1 MNRADPTT
9 AESNFLSTADRELS
23 VEEVAEIQAL
33 DATMAETGFPG
44 TSAVETRQEQ
54 STTEVGPQLPQP
66 SIPKTPN
73 IPHLPRRPASGRYR
87 SGGMGFQ
94 LELRIDVDGKRP
106 MMKVSGD
113 IFQVSGATMAYFG
126 SFIVEAPVLTVQP
139 NLVIVNGIGRYTWH
153 SGAPKIRISIPRTFI
168 FAPPAPATVQFFTLT
183 NQAGALH
190 VCQYVSAYFRT
201 VQYELDKVADVTTPV
216 FDHYNTGALPSGGP
230 ARNLSVISAYSEA
243 GIEVQATGGSDV
255 IPIDEAELD
264 RNDKTFDKWDNSELH
279 HSMEKQFSL
288 WQDAPQWAVWEVA
301 CQEHVLGPNLYGIT
315 YGQQGRQRQGCA
327 VFHAGIGGVTADK
340 LRLQLY
346 TYAHELGHCFNLLH
360 SWQKSLA
367 RPPQADRAAALS
379 WMNYPWLYPSGPA
392 AFWSNFAFQF
402 DDPEVVHLRHAFL
415 DDITMVDN
423 NFSTGAALERS
434 RPFDQNLEDNSG
446 LKIELSVEKKG
457 NSFLFG
463 EPVMIKVT
471 LTGREGRAVHPYLHP
486 NFGMVQLG
494 ICRPNGDVRTY
505 RPLMDH
511 CVMAQAVTL
520 GPENPS
526 LEEVVYC
533 GFGKD
538 GFYFDRTGFYQVR
551 AIYNAPDGSRVLS
564 DILHLR
570 VRHPVSLADE
580 EVADLFFGQ
589 DQGALLY
596 LQGSDSEFL
605 KHGNECFDTVL
616 EKYPTHPLATY
627 VRLLKGINAGRVF
640 KTIDTK
646 EHIIHAR
653 KPKPEESVKLLSAVV
668 EASEK
673 GFELDP
679 ITLDTVIQSVAS
691 AQLRMGDKAAAEA
704 TQKRIKPHGKKALA
718 GTRAA

>member
-9 AESNFLSTADRELS
+9 AESNFLGTADREIS

-44 TSAVETRQEQ
+44 TPAVEILPEQ
-54 STTEVGPQLPQP
+54 PKTETAQLPQP
-66 SIPKTPN
+66 SIPRAPN
-73 IPHLPRRPASGRYR
+73 IPHLPRRPVSGRYR
-87 SGGMGFQ
+87 SGGMVGFQ
-94 LELRIDVDGKRP
+94 LELRIDVDGRRP

-113 IFQVSGATMAYFG
+113 IFQVSGATVAYFG
-126 SFIVEAPVLTVQP
+126 SFIVDAPVLTVQA
-139 NLVIVNGIGRYTWH
+139 NLVIVNGIGRYTWNA
-153 SGAPKIRISIPRTFI
+153 GAPKIRISIPRTFV

-183 NQAGALH
+183 NHAGALH
-190 VCQYVSAYFRT
+190 VCEHVSAYFRT
-201 VQYELDKVADVTTPV
+201 VQYELDRVSDVATPV
-216 FDHYNTGALPSGGP
+216 FDQYNTGALPTGGP
-230 ARNLSVISAYSEA
+230 ARNLSVISAYAEA
-243 GIEVQATGGSDV
+243 GIEVQAGGGGDV
-255 IPIDEAELD
+255 IPIDEAEWD

-279 HSMEKQFSL
+279 HSMEKHFTL
-288 WQDAPQWAVWEVA
+288 WQDVPQWAVWEVA
-301 CQEHVLGPNLYGIT
+301 CQEHVLGPNLYGIMFD
-315 YGQQGRQRQGCA
+315 QQGKQHQGCA
-327 VFHAGIGGVTADK
+327 VFHAGIGGVSTDK

-367 RPPQADRAAALS
+367 TPPQADRPAALS

-392 AFWSNFAFQF
+392 AFWNNFPFQF

-415 DDITMVDN
+415 DDIIIGGN
-423 NFSTGAALERS
+423 NFGVGAALEHS

-463 EPVMIKVT
+463 EPIMVKLT

-494 ICRPNGDVRTY
+494 ICRPNGDLLTY

-511 CVMAQAVTL
+511 CVRAQAATL

-526 LEEVVYC
+526 LEEMVYC

-538 GFYFDRTGFYQVR
+538 GFYFDRTGFYQLR
-551 AIYNAPDGSRVLS
+551 AVYNAPNGSRVLS
-564 DILHLR
+564 NILHVR
-570 VRHPVSLADE
+570 VRHPVNVADE

-589 DQGALLY
+589 DQGTLLY

-616 EKYPTHPLATY
+616 EKYPDHPLATY
-627 VRLLKGINAGRVF
+627 VRLIKGVNAGRVF

-653 KPKPEESVKLLSAVV
+653 KPKLDESVKLLSAVV

-673 GFELDP
+673 GFALDS
-679 ITLDTVIQSVAS
+679 ITLDTVNQSMAS

-704 TQKRIKPHGKKALA
+704 TQKRIKTGKKTLA
-718 GTRAA
+718 GTKAA